1 MYEAG
6 MITSIALFT
15 LLGLVLTS
23 MGVAPGSAEWWCVLG
38 LFLAYGWHQHAQGRD
53 SERDEINTLIQHA
66 RATLKEAEQL
76 KLMAEQRTQNN
87 KDTQ

>member
-1 MYEAG
+1 

-23 MGVAPGSAEWWCVLG
+23 VGITTWSAEWWCLLG
-38 LFLAYGWHQHAQGRD
+38 LFLAHGWHQHAQGRD
-53 SERDEINTLIQHA
+53 SARDEIHTLIHNA